1 MKSMAC
7 PGFLKSNE
15 REQLKRVFHSGNT
28 HAKSFFLDKCNSKVT
43 SFDHTSIYD
52 GIAGLNDGEKV
63 SGVFEIK

>member
-1 MKSMAC
+1 MKSMEC
-7 PGFLKSNE
+7 QIFLKSNE

-28 HAKSFFLDKCNSKVT
+28 NAKSFFLEKCYSKIT